1 MSESPIERTKRKI
14 VHAMH
19 TYQPTYQTS
28 FFFEYEDASDV
39 LTAFSDIRKPLS
51 EKFSDSVCIWWLRSI
66 NKYGTLQPMFQ
77 IFSTQKLNEEAI
89 ENITARLDDFPEYNL
104 LQGTFSPQHLES
116 WCNTVK
122 KQRLHDIQRLYGKD
136 RIKRWAVTNKKAAKQ
151 LDDD

>member
-28 FFFEYEDASDV
+28 FFFEYEDASYV

-51 EKFSDSVCIWWLRSI
+51 EKFSESVCIWWLRSI

-77 IFSTQKLNEEAI
+77 IFSTGKLDENAI
-89 ENITARLDDFPEYNL
+89 EVITSRLDDFPEYDL
-104 LQGTFSPQHLES
+104 LQREFSPQRLES
-116 WCNTVK
+116 WCDTVK
-122 KQRLHDIQRLYGKD
+122 GQRLHDIRRLYEKD
-136 RIKRWAVTNKKAAKQ
+136 RIKRWAVTNKKAVKQ
-151 LDDD
+151 FDDD